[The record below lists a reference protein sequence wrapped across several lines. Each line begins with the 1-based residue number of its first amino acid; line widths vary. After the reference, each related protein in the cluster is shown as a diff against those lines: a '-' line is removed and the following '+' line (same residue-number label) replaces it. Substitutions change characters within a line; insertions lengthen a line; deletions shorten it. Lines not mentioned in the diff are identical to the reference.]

1 MRGFEIYN
9 KYNSLNTVEASFSF
23 QVTAL
28 NVFIWHTNQTNNKYI
43 PDFFGRKFGGKK
55 SIYIMVESIT
65 TNNTC
70 PDDGTIL
77 YKIRHQDNRSTKRV
91 GFHNRPLAFGFFE
104 QGFFHKYLSDCT
116 LLFYLLKVVLVIEIV
131 KLSLI
136 FIQDCIQY
144 KFLHEILSRVVV
156 FGVQLKY

>member
-1 MRGFEIYN
+1 MKIAWKTWQQTFFWQ
-9 KYNSLNTVEASFSF
+9 K
-23 QVTAL
+23 
-28 NVFIWHTNQTNNKYI
+28 IWEE
-43 PDFFGRKFGGKK
+43 K
-55 SIYIMVESIT
+55 SHFTSWYLESIT
-65 TNNTC
+65 THNTC

-91 GFHNRPLAFGFFE
+91 GFHNRPLAFGLIE

>member
-1 MRGFEIYN
+1 MPRR
-9 KYNSLNTVEASFSF
+9 
-23 QVTAL
+23 
-28 NVFIWHTNQTNNKYI
+28 WH
-43 PDFFGRKFGGKK
+43 
-55 SIYIMVESIT
+55 
-65 TNNTC
+65 
-70 PDDGTIL
+70 
-77 YKIRHQDNRSTKRV
+77 KIRHQDNRSTKRV
-91 GFHNRPLAFGFFE
+91 GFHNRPLAFGLFG
-104 QGFFHKYLSDCT
+104 QDFFHKYLSDCT

>member
-9 KYNSLNTVEASFSF
+9 KYNSLNTVEACFSF

-43 PDFFGRKFGGKK
+43 PDLFGRKFGKK
-55 SIYIMVESIT
+55 KVNLHGRIYNT
-65 TNNTC
+65 THNTC
-70 PDDGTIL
+70 PDDGT
-77 YKIRHQDNRSTKRV
+77 RSDTRITAPQKRV
-91 GFHNRPLAFGFFE
+91 GFHNRPLAFGLFE

>member
-1 MRGFEIYN
+1 MFLFGKPIKPIVNARFKFGKKKVNLHGRIYN
-9 KYNSLNTVEASFSF
+9 TK
-23 QVTAL
+23 
-28 NVFIWHTNQTNNKYI
+28 H
-43 PDFFGRKFGGKK
+43 
-55 SIYIMVESIT
+55 
-65 TNNTC
+65 NTC
-70 PDDGTIL
+70 PDDGTHNPL
-77 YKIRHQDNRSTKRV
+77 QEVSVIRHQDNRFTKRV
-91 GFHNRPLAFGFFE
+91 GFHNRPLAFGLFR
-104 QGFFHKYLSDCT
+104 QDFFHKYLSDCT